1 MTAVTAPALPAHVH
15 TVVVGAGFSGLGAAI
30 RLDEEGEPDYLVVER
45 GETVG
50 GTWRVNTY
58 PGAACDVP
66 SQLYSFSFAPNPSW
80 SRSYSPQP
88 EILRYLEDLAE
99 RSGVLNRF
107 RFGTEVESITWEDAD
122 QAWRVVTSRGSL
134 TADVVVSAAGGITE
148 PRMPDIEGLED
159 FAGPVVHTARWDHD
173 QQYAGR
179 RVAVIGT
186 GASAIQVVPELA
198 EVASHLDVYQR
209 TPPWII
215 PRGDHAYHRL
225 HQLAFRHVPG
235 LQRLARLGVYL
246 SQESVAPIFTVAPGT
261 ARPAEEF
268 CRRFIRRSVGDTDLA
283 ELLTPDYRIGCKR
296 VLRSND
302 YYPALTRPHVD
313 LVTDGIERVTPT
325 GIVTRSGE
333 HREIDVLVVATGFD
347 VVHPPVADLIK
358 GRDGSTLADTWR
370 DGGLA
375 AYKGTTIA
383 GFPNLFMVFG
393 PNTGLGHNSM
403 IYMFESQ
410 LAYILSA
417 LRHLRTTDVAAVE
430 PRQEAQDRF
439 NRRLHRRMRR
449 TVWTTGGC
457 ASWYLDEQGRNTTL
471 WPRST
476 LAFRRAL
483 KEFDPAAYDETPR
496 RTTQEEAA

>member
-1 MTAVTAPALPAHVH
+1 M
-15 TVVVGAGFSGLGAAI
+15 
-30 RLDEEGEPDYLVVER
+30 
-45 GETVG
+45 
-50 GTWRVNTY
+50 
-58 PGAACDVP
+58 
-66 SQLYSFSFAPNPSW
+66 
-80 SRSYSPQP
+80 
-88 EILRYLEDLAE
+88 
-99 RSGVLNRF
+99 
-107 RFGTEVESITWEDAD
+107 
-122 QAWRVVTSRGSL
+122 
-134 TADVVVSAAGGITE
+134 
-148 PRMPDIEGLED
+148 
-159 FAGPVVHTARWDHD
+159 
-173 QQYAGR
+173 
-179 RVAVIGT
+179 
-186 GASAIQVVPELA
+186 
-198 EVASHLDVYQR
+198 
-209 TPPWII
+209 
-215 PRGDHAYHRL
+215 
-225 HQLAFRHVPG
+225 
-235 LQRLARLGVYL
+235 
-246 SQESVAPIFTVAPGT
+246 
-261 ARPAEEF
+261 
-268 CRRFIRRSVGDTDLA
+268 
-283 ELLTPDYRIGCKR
+283 
-296 VLRSND
+296 
-302 YYPALTRPHVD
+302 
-313 LVTDGIERVTPT
+313 
-325 GIVTRSGE
+325 
-333 HREIDVLVVATGFD
+333 LVVATGFD
-347 VVHPPVADLIK
+347 VVHPPIADLIK

-417 LRHLRTTDVAAVE
+417 LRHLRTSDVAAVE